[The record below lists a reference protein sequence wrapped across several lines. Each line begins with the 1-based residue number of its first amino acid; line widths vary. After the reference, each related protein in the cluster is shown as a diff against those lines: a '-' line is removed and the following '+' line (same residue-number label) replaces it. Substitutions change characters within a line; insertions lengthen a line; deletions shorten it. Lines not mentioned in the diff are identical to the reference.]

1 MVIDQREKE
10 LTNEIAELLR
20 KEEYLSFER
29 EVDIGGIRANFFVT
43 TRNNRKY
50 IIDVKTWDTFSGFR
64 NRAAHQAGLL
74 KETLR
79 VDEVFV
85 VVDNLQKS
93 SISEGVVTLASLIP
107 AINEAISKE
116 KSPRKRSKKIVDT
129 SEKHIFAAM
138 PFAEKYDDV
147 YYVAMSYAAERVD
160 SVCLRVDQIEYSG
173 NIVAEIQ
180 KLIRSSMAVIVDLS
194 ESLPNVLY
202 EAGYAHA
209 LKKPTI
215 HITSTPLEQL
225 PFDVAQWNTLS
236 YEQGQTYK
244 FRRPLAKRL
253 QESI

>member
-1 MVIDQREKE
+1 MVDQREKE

-20 KEEYLSFER
+20 KEEGLSFER
-29 EVDIGGIRANFFVT
+29 EVNIGGIRANFFVT
-43 TRNNRKY
+43 TSNNRKY

-64 NRAAHQAGLL
+64 NRAAHQADLL

-93 SISEGVVTLASLIP
+93 SISDGVVTLDKLIP
-107 AINEAISKE
+107 AINDAMSKE
-116 KSPRKRSKKIVDT
+116 KSSRKRSKKIADT
-129 SEKHIFAAM
+129 SQKHIFAAM
-138 PFAEKYDDV
+138 PFERKYDNV
-147 YYVAMSYAAERVD
+147 YYLVMSYAAEHVD
-160 SVCLRVDQIEYSG
+160 SVCLRVDQVEYSG

-180 KLIRSSMAVIVDLS
+180 KLIRSSKAVIVDLS

-215 HITSTPLEQL
+215 HITSTPLENL
-225 PFDVAQWNTLS
+225 PFNVAQWNTIP
-236 YEQGQTYK
+236 YEQEQLYK
-244 FRRPLAKRL
+244 LRTTLAKRL
-253 QESI
+253 KSLIP